1 MEEWNSL
8 SKKGNIGFY
17 QCCEVTEI
25 FLFNKKSKRICNLF
39 TLLVLE
45 EKPFGQVNEQLLG
58 ERIKVNEDSFIGI
71 KRFWLALDE
80 TEAKFKNLK
89 NKNSWTLQDSNYNT
103 SKLKYIPK
111 QFITANE
118 GIRLNHI
125 LKNNYHN
132 GSHIIEFFDENKTS
146 LDDLLN
152 IEKLKRFNRICEDIK
167 KVVPIDL
174 SVARD
179 RIGNFIFQFPV
190 SIVEINSKALSSWDG
205 IDLKFTWHNQLEESP
220 DCLIQVESELDKNYL
235 ASVIENYNKLD
246 VQIIKAGNLDGMN
259 YIKIWRQEPNL
270 LLYSFT
276 GSYLRGF
283 DFQMNIVNP
292 EPRVFEIKGNPT
304 QIEIISS
311 DSTNDKEKSQS
322 YTTKIANNLY
332 DTEKR
337 ELQENIAV
345 KQYIEIDSDK
355 ALEDIRNL
363 IKQNDENGV
372 FLWDPYLTAE
382 DILKTLYFSS
392 TAGVELKAI
401 GSFDRKVKKVYIDE
415 FDEDDIKLANDYIQK
430 NKLALDNTNHNNYGL
445 NLEFRIQHTTFG
457 WDFHDRFL
465 IFPSSKTRKAKVYSL
480 GTSLNSYGKSHHIL
494 QEVSHPQPV
503 VDAFNDLWE
512 KLNHKDCIVWKYP
525 K

>member
-1 MEEWNSL
+1 MEEWDSL
-8 SKKGNIGFY
+8 LKKGNIGIY
-17 QCCEVTEI
+17 HCCEVTEI
-25 FLFNKKSKRICNLF
+25 FLFNKKSKEICNLF

-45 EKPFGQVNEQLLG
+45 EKPIDDVNEQLLG
-58 ERIKVNEDSFIGI
+58 ERIKVNEDCFIGI
-71 KRFWLALDE
+71 KRFWMTLDE
-80 TEAKFKNLK
+80 AKAKLKNLK
-89 NKNSWTLQDSNYNT
+89 NKNCWTLSDSNHRI

-111 QFITANE
+111 QFITSND

-125 LKNNYHN
+125 LKNNFHN
-132 GSHIIEFFDENKTS
+132 GSYIIEFFDESKPS
-146 LDDLLN
+146 LEDLLN
-152 IEKLKRFNRICEDIK
+152 VEKLKRFNRICEDIK

-179 RIGNFIFQFPV
+179 RIGNFVFQFPV
-190 SIVEINSKALSSWDG
+190 TILEIDSTALSSWDG
-205 IDLKFTWHNQLEESP
+205 IDLKFTWHNQLEELP
-220 DCLIQVESELDKNYL
+220 DCLIQAESEIDRNYL
-235 ASVIENYNKLD
+235 ASVIDNYNKMD
-246 VQIIKAGNLDGMN
+246 TQIIKVGNLDGMN
-259 YIKIWRQEPNL
+259 HIRIWRKEPNL

-276 GSYLRGF
+276 GSYLR
-283 DFQMNIVNP
+283 DFNLQMNIVNP
-292 EPRVFEIKGNPT
+292 EPRLFEIKGNP
-304 QIEIISS
+304 QQVEVVSS
-311 DSTNDKEKSQS
+311 DSHTSKEQSQS
-322 YTTKIANNLY
+322 YTTQIANNLY
-332 DTEKR
+332 DSEKR
-337 ELQENIAV
+337 RLEETLSF

-355 ALEDIRNL
+355 ALDDIRKL

-372 FLWDPYLTAE
+372 FLWDPYLTAV

-392 TAGVELKAI
+392 TAGVKLRAI
-401 GSFDRKVKKVYIDE
+401 SSFDRKVKKAYIDE
-415 FDEDDIKLANDYIQK
+415 FDEEDIKSTNDYIQK
-430 NKLALDNTNHNNYGL
+430 NKLVLDNTNHNNYRL

>member
-1 MEEWNSL
+1 MEEWDSL
-8 SKKGNIGFY
+8 LKKGIIGFY

-45 EKPFGQVNEQLLG
+45 EKPYNGINEKLLG

-71 KRFWLALDE
+71 KRFWLTLDE
-80 TEAKFKNLK
+80 TEVKLKNLK
-89 NKNSWTLQDSNYNT
+89 NKNRWTSIESNYNA
-103 SKLKYIPK
+103 SELKYIPK
-111 QFITANE
+111 QFITSNE

-132 GSHIIEFFDENKTS
+132 GSYIIEFFDKNKTS

-190 SIVEINSKALSSWDG
+190 TILEINSKAISSRDG
-205 IDLKFTWHNQLEESP
+205 IDLKFTWHNKLEELL
-220 DCLIQVESELDKNYL
+220 DCLIQAESELDRNYL

-246 VQIIKAGNLDGMN
+246 TQIIKLGNLDGMN
-259 YIKIWRQEPNL
+259 HIKIWRKEPNL

-283 DFQMNIVNP
+283 DLQMKIVNP
-292 EPRVFEIKGNPT
+292 EPRVFEIKGNL
-304 QIEIISS
+304 QQVEVVSS
-311 DSTNDKEKSQS
+311 DNKTSKKESNS
-322 YTTKIANNLY
+322 YTTYISNNLY
-332 DTEKR
+332 DSEKR
-337 ELQENIAV
+337 RLEETLSF

-355 ALEDIRNL
+355 ALEDIRKL

-401 GSFDRKVKKVYIDE
+401 GSYDRKIKKVYADE
-415 FDEDDIKLANDYIQK
+415 LDEDVVKSVNDYIQK

-445 NLEFRIQHTTFG
+445 NLEFRIQHTKFG

-480 GTSLNSYGKSHHIL
+480 GTSLNSYGRSHHIL

-512 KLNHKDCIVWKYP
+512 KLNHQDCIVWKYP